1 MKNNHLK
8 RDLSQQLMTT
18 MRTRLRVPV
27 TVLMLVSSLTWPL
40 QSHGLVLIKTNSGAN
55 TLLAIPT
62 ILPTTNY
69 VQNATPT
76 VADTLLFN
84 NTINA
89 TTTFRISNVA
99 NSTLSLGGVAIT
111 NPGGAITLQNSDNQN
126 QTISL
131 GAAGIDMSRA
141 TQNLTISNAT
151 GGAATLSTSA
161 NQAWTIANS
170 RTLTISSPIVLN
182 NAVDVRFVG
191 GTTGGTAGIVALGST
206 TAGIAGSGNLNVSGM
221 LGGTGGTVTL
231 LGNNSTWTGALT
243 VAGGA
248 QVNLDQSAASQNKLS
263 DAAAL
268 TLNRGTL
275 NLQGT
280 GAGTEVVASL
290 SLGQGL
296 NQVLRSAGTGVLQAG
311 AMTRSAVGAGLNV
324 GNIATAAPSHL
335 TTTNLNSNG
344 ILGGWAVA
352 INGTTDT
359 NWVKNATNTAN
370 GSVITAAAA
379 DYTTQNAISSWTTPA
394 QNILV
399 TATTTGSGA
408 SRTINSLKIAGAA
421 AVTVDMGAFILT
433 LNDGLNSGG
442 IIRNQAQATT
452 IGGATIGVG
461 GLTAGASD
469 ATADTLYLWNSQ
481 NTMTVN
487 TVVQNNGAG
496 SLTLFSGGAGTV
508 VVNSNNTYSGGTVI
522 AAGTLTLGS
531 NTALADVATL
541 GTGAVTNYGILNIN
555 KSTAATGANATVANN
570 ISGTGNLTINQGTIT
585 LSGANTYTGDTT
597 VSAGTLLSG
606 SATALSSGSRFVLNA
621 ANVALNLNGN
631 SNSVAA
637 LRGDIATANVNLGSG
652 VLTLSGN
659 DDARSGVNN
668 QLLSQTPQLYQ
679 GVVSGAGGLVKNGAY
694 TQQLAGAGALS
705 YTGPTTVNNG
715 VLQLNKAAATSAL
728 NMNGGTF
735 IAETGT
741 TLNNVTTLTLN
752 GGSTFVANAS
762 APIANVTSLT
772 IAASGTFAAN
782 QANLVSDTAT
792 VNLSGTGAL
801 WQLANGGG
809 DTIGSLIS
817 STGSRISLGAGAAAT
832 VLTVNDSAVAT
843 RVLDGV
849 IGMSGASIGLGS
861 LIKNGAATWDLGG
874 GNAYNGSTTIN
885 GGTVRV
891 ASGASVEVLPD
902 RTAVILANTAGALL
916 DLNGRAEMIGSLA
929 GGGTSGGGVSLGS
942 GVLTTGRN
950 ASSSSFG
957 GVLSGGGS
965 VTKIGNGTMTLT
977 GGNTF
982 TGALTVAGGSV
993 VLNTTGG
1000 NTLADGVNVALTGG
1014 GLVVNTSDSINRL
1027 TATRNSVITLASG
1040 ATLNTNH
1047 TVVATDTRSAKSS
1060 TLTRA
1065 VAVPGGTQGLIVG
1078 MAVSG
1083 EDTFNQVL
1091 PAGTFIVQILNQNQV
1106 LLNATPLRSETSN
1119 LVFASVDK
1127 VAAFTGAG
1135 NWTKNGAGAVLL
1147 GGNSDLTG
1155 TVTINDGLLI
1165 AGGFSQGGRNYIQ
1178 DTIGNSA
1185 SVVLGALGAPT
1196 LNLASNIVN
1205 LLPYEKIGSL
1215 SGGSSAATVNITG
1228 ITSAGALAMGGN
1240 NQSTVY
1246 NGNIRGGLGSWLIK
1260 EGSGQFTWNNSDAQ
1274 TFDGAARVNQGEMLV
1289 AGSVG
1294 LSPSVNAALSNQAGA
1309 KLTLNTSDT
1318 DGEILNSISGG
1329 GHGAIGAFPNGLRG
1343 AILGNY
1349 IAAGA
1354 SEIHIGTSVLTI
1366 ANSTAGSV
1374 FSIGSN
1380 LTGTGALRKTGN
1392 NTLEILGVNSNSGNT
1407 EVKSVAAGTTST
1419 MRIGVYSASS
1429 GVGTPTAG
1437 GFGQLSASS
1446 ALGLISNDTGLNG
1459 NVLFD
1464 LNGST
1469 QTVKALYTGN
1479 INGTRIL
1486 NMGGGTINVNTPSNF
1501 LNGYF
1506 DGILLGRGTINVN
1519 ATHTLGW
1526 EIQGSSAAP
1535 PSTLNNNNSHTGSFN
1550 VNGGL
1555 VILAGVNGSI
1565 GDVVHTSVASGATL
1579 KVKFLDTIGSLKGAG
1594 NLVFDAL
1601 SPTLTV
1607 ISAPQGSLASSVWSG
1622 TSSGPGNLTL
1632 ARRARMIITS
1642 NQGYTGLTTLKD
1654 AANLTL
1660 DYSGA
1665 GVNNIIP
1672 GAFRMAGGSIRIQGG
1687 TSAITES
1694 VASSTLASGATII
1707 SGSSSAA
1714 RLGLGSMTRQ
1724 LGGMLE
1730 VRGANVT
1737 IGNPEEVGLNT
1748 LGGYATFGAA
1758 ADITTW
1764 AVPRG
1769 NSLTIVGLA
1778 DSDYEIDLPNISSTV
1793 NFDVRSNF
1801 PLSDDVGSL
1810 RFNTAPAS
1818 GERVVLLS
1826 GTGDPRRIDSGGLL
1840 VTKNMGAI
1848 DVRLTDDG
1856 DADGY
1861 SDGVGITGGSGE
1873 IVANELILHQH
1884 NTRGSLIIDASITDD
1899 PNAVSNPTLSFS
1911 KTGQGR
1917 VILTQQNTYQG
1928 LTNIFA
1934 GVLQLG
1940 DGNSVLGSLGTGGQ
1954 SITNNGYL
1962 VLNHGSGTPTAIGDL
1977 VGTGAVQV
1985 MGGATE
1991 TLGGANSSYA
2001 GATYVLSGKLRA
2013 TQPLSLGSTD
2023 GLTSV
2028 APLATLEIGGTGLTS
2043 SESIFLR
2050 GGILSGIDVGATL
2063 NGTLLLGSNSI
2074 INSTDAGTQTRFAG
2088 PVIVSPGSAL
2098 TLGGPGFV
2106 VFNNVNNQLGSV
2118 TSTANIHIGGN
2129 PLLASA
2135 AGSVGRAPISTSG
2148 KVTVNVNDAQFVL
2161 GSNISGTGGLTLNR
2175 NTTYLTGSNTY
2186 TGPTLVGGNGGFVAG
2201 IIGGITLDANA
2212 ELRVANDT
2220 YTGKLGT
2227 GAVTIQS
2234 STGGQ
2239 SIMRFHSL
2247 GNETV
2252 NNTININP
2260 WNTAPGTVRNA
2271 LLIRHGL
2278 GSLNLAGTIVA
2289 GDHNSAGRDP
2299 KTQRAFLQTE
2309 TGGKLT
2315 ISGNIVTGT
2324 ENRLN
2329 FQPVSN
2335 SIFEFAGSA
2344 SNTIWGRMLGNNSDN
2359 STANYIFNNTGT
2371 TTLKEAQNFAN
2382 TGGTNRFNNVYIQ
2395 RGTLVVSNKFDPST
2409 TTQAPDGVNDD
2420 IDMYLLRGAAIRF
2433 DYNETAGFFATQ
2445 KGSDIQ
2451 VPSGV
2456 TLIIDDNANQVY
2468 NGGFSGDGTVH
2479 FNAIGGAAWHGL
2491 FGPSSLS
2498 ASPIIGSTS
2507 QVTTVRV
2514 SDLAVASGL
2523 DAATTINLGI
2533 SGILGAAPQET
2544 RLEFVNRSL
2553 SLNSP
2558 TPHVT
2563 NKDINL
2569 SNSSAFESKQTS
2581 ALASGGGSEIT
2592 LDDVGGL
2599 VDNMAVSG
2607 PGIAKGTRIAAIN
2620 TGSNTVTLT
2629 LPIVGGTPALS
2640 KVTFEEVTFAGTI
2653 RIGANAVGP
2662 LVIGSDSSS
2671 AAANNGKIS
2680 ITNQG
2685 NKTLIL
2691 HGQSTGANTINGM
2704 LDQKDAVLS
2713 LSVNPNVGNNDQYGA
2728 GRWVLT
2734 NTNNNFSGNVSVGV
2748 GTLELS
2754 GNLGAGTEIT
2764 GILGNLAANRVF
2776 DLGTANFDGRRYDI
2790 FGNGDNLG
2798 GAGGATSSGSLV
2810 FKDPIAGTLTLGSN
2824 ITFTQSFNNGTNPG
2838 NGEIINAGTK
2848 VLVINGALVA
2858 SAFNA
2863 ISGALD
2869 SSIAIAGARNWVL
2882 DGDNLGNNTING
2894 SISNGNGATVGVSKE
2909 GAGKWILNN
2918 TSNSMTGTVTV
2929 SRGFLDMAGG
2939 SSIGDDATVNVSNAG
2954 SDGSSVGGATLRI
2967 RTSETIGG
2975 LAGSIGSFATL
2986 DAGLLTV
2993 RNAAQ
2998 TFSGVITGGAGIT
3011 RTNND
3016 ANARVSTFTNKN
3028 TYTGPTTIT
3037 TNGVNFVGNRFD
3049 VYHLANGASSLG
3061 NAADDASN
3069 LVINTNTGAG
3079 GLRYLGFT
3087 DQATSRLFTMG
3098 SGTNAANIWADGTVI
3113 GTMAPKVEFTNPG
3126 AIAFS
3131 GAADSTQTLVLR
3143 GQAISDNLFAPQLTN
3158 NGTGASSLS
3167 KIENSLWIVSNP
3179 ANSYT
3184 GGTSI
3189 TAGTLAITSGTALG
3203 TGLVTIN
3210 GGGGVGLELRGSL
3223 TVANNI
3229 TNVTAAGS
3237 LVARSGSSILSGLV
3251 TMTGN
3256 MAFGVDLGASV
3267 TINNA
3272 TSAITGAGQLQK
3284 FGPGTLTLSGTNGT
3298 GWTGSTLVRG
3308 GTLVLDYS
3316 TNASGKLPD
3325 AQALTLGGAGGITLA
3340 GVDDNVGGQ
3349 TNVFGTT
3356 GGTLTL
3362 VGGTAAEQ
3370 ILSTTL
3376 AQGANAVTRTSGT
3389 ATINL
3394 KAITRAVGSGAT
3406 IDFSAAGIATTNNF
3420 NGTVGGILS
3429 TTGGVAGTA
3438 TGAYATVAKT
3448 NWAISAAAGTDIPIT
3463 ALATYGANTY
3473 TTGTNTDVTTAAATT
3488 AAATTNTLRFNT
3500 AQAATLTLT
3509 GNLQLQS
3516 AGILVTP
3523 NVGAFGTIIT
3533 GAAIQNAAVTAS
3545 LDALIIH
3552 QHNTAGAL
3560 QINSVIQNNTG
3571 AQQITKSGAGKVFL
3585 NALNTQTGPLNL
3597 NKGEVQVGGT
3607 IADPNTATNASLGGV
3622 AVTPAAIAVNMSQG
3636 TTLKFLSSRT
3646 TAQTLGAV
3654 VGGGEIILASGNLQ
3668 PVLLSSDSGSFFG
3681 EIVVTG
3687 GTLQIS
3693 GNNNALGSNRGITTI
3708 NSGGTLQFN
3717 DSRSTAELITMNQ
3730 GAVIS
3735 SLAAATG
3742 AVISGKMT
3750 LNNSDAAGA
3759 TFNLAAGSNL
3769 NVTGIVYGN
3778 SGFTKT
3784 GNGILQ
3790 LSASQF
3796 TNVLDGFTVA
3806 NTGASLVGQVSVNAG
3821 ELRVGNARALGA
3833 TGVGNETIVVSGATV
3848 DLRGAALNYGD
3859 DSSALREIFR
3869 ISGAGVNNTGA
3880 LRNTSGT
3887 GQISHLVMTGNATL
3901 SGGGI
3906 LNGSRLD
3913 LSAFD
3918 SNPSNGSV
3926 LDGNFTRNNATLA
3939 GGGNELTIVGSQAVV
3954 LHQPTFTSALS
3965 KIMVKEGILRLEM
3978 DVPVNASSL
3987 WTGITS
3993 ANVTGGIEIAYSG
4006 PTLADQTNTATG
4018 VGPNVGARLNLF
4030 RNWDTHHTV
4039 NIAMNGIT
4047 AKGSPTADAA
4057 GGGYNYIDTG
4067 TDTIPN
4073 PRTYLDGTLTLSG
4086 DSSRN
4091 VIHND
4096 ASAFN
4101 STVTAQGNLTGDIAT
4116 KLIVGGQITGAGGF
4130 TKTGFRELRLT
4141 NNNNFTGG
4149 VNVLRFGTAAVG
4161 WQSNQVTVNGVVY
4174 NTFGDAEGWAE
4185 YGLTLAGS
4193 NSRLSG
4199 TSDVTLQRRGM
4210 LTLDNTSRLDLTSAT
4225 AGGNNDDRINDGA
4238 NINFEH
4244 GWLRIQGGGAANNEN
4259 LATANNAVLA
4269 IKSGT
4274 NILDLWPAD
4283 GQLQAMTLTIGKISR
4298 NAGAVLRINN
4308 LDATSTFGSAVPTG
4322 ATDSVRVALNSAVG
4336 LDQSGS
4342 GTGVTNRAITIGIL
4356 GGIIPHGYLED
4367 MRELGYNNA
4376 NVSDL
4381 YNQGRNQQFLSGNHF
4396 MTLDGGFLRPLDDS
4410 EYFTPANGVMDP
4422 TSGAAGQ
4429 NVNLNDT
4436 SSIVRQD
4443 MSINSLRFGPT
4454 ADNNGSGGSINN
4466 GTTLTSYNAPYTP
4479 TLIVDG
4485 TLGIASG
4492 MISSAFFTVGNST
4505 TSNNANPFA
4514 DTFIQGGILDFGA
4527 REAIINNQNGFVRLT
4542 DGSVQQGNLQIRSN
4556 IAGSGGLL
4564 KTGFSQVVL
4573 DGMNTYSGLTT
4584 VSDGN
4589 LLIRNGRMSGGA
4601 GGPGNGYKVEGNGN
4615 LLTSSGIILGSA
4627 AFPEDIFVGVLQGDQ
4642 TVLQAQNDLTSY
4654 FGDITVDNVDVAG
4667 QTIFTPRVNASGA
4680 NSTLI
4685 INGDIYG
4692 ANTAISNDVSA
4703 IDSRIITTLG
4713 SSNGQIIL
4721 RGRLGDKGVG
4731 GVATPV
4737 SGSVATLQSGASIT
4751 QGAGSAVVTNENEVL
4766 RFQITGNS
4774 DLNFTMEQQTAAAGR
4789 LLLDAGV
4796 LTISYNP
4803 ADLANEGTGFWTT
4816 TALSRIAN
4824 RDSNAVFNST
4834 NAGNNGN
4841 ASMHGF
4847 TIGSGGGNT
4856 ALFLGQ
4862 SGSTGVAGQFFNM
4875 ASWRVSGGNTTHVG
4889 GINETGTVT
4898 FGDGTGSLSLD
4909 KAVRLYSMGGGTVNL
4924 NMRLNGAQTIQ
4935 KVGRG
4940 TLVIQNTS
4948 LNAASDA
4955 GFFDLGGGTTIVDHS
4970 GQNVARFGNAG
4981 SFNFRGGSLV
4991 VKNSSAAASTAN
5003 YSTDTTAVGRVV
5015 SFAAGGSEI
5024 VSESV
5029 GQNLMTLNLG
5039 NSNANNNA
5047 SNLNR
5052 SVGAT
5057 ANLVETINST
5067 AYAIITLSSNA
5078 FTTALSRGRAISWGT
5093 YGNAKREA
5101 LDFAMVEGPS
5111 RTFNSANFTGTTVLG
5126 SNVITVPSTVGVLPG
5141 SIVTSPIVVTTISVT
5156 AGGAGYTTAPAITF
5170 TGGAGTGA
5178 TATATISGGAVT
5190 SITVTHGGSGFTG
5203 APTVVFTGGGFTT
5216 VATANASIGP
5226 IFAASSRVI
5235 AVGSNTVTMS
5245 ANAAGN
5251 SGSLQT
5257 FTTAAISASNDVA
5270 AYSRAAEEY
5279 QNNVAAWTTG
5289 MDVSE
5294 NGGAGFTGTLGSNL
5308 DINTIR
5314 FDTLADSLVNL
5325 GGRTLSLVGDGA
5337 GAVLVSSNVGAA
5349 NKTISNGTLATSGVT
5364 FTGDASLLK
5373 TYTGNVTNTSTSITS
5388 VSNFARLEV
5397 GMPISGAG
5405 IQSGTTI
5412 TALSPGTS
5420 TLTLSLAATATA
5432 GGVTLT
5438 TDDDDDLI
5446 RNTSSTAGLTVG
5458 MMVTGLGVPAGTYI
5472 EAINGNILNL
5482 SANVAGTAGMVL
5494 NGSGLAFLADAN
5506 FFKTYT
5512 GNVTATSTSIT
5523 SVSNTSGLVVGMPI
5537 TGAGIPAGAVISAV
5551 NPGANTITLSVAA
5564 TTTGTGVALTT
5575 DDADNLIRNVP
5586 VSSGIVAG
5594 MTVSDLPVVSAIQ
5607 VTAGGSGYTTAP
5619 TVVISGGTGAAA
5631 VATVSGGAVTAITV
5645 GNRGSAY
5652 SGRPTVSFTG
5662 GGGSGATATV
5672 TAYSATV
5679 TAVTVDPLI
5688 PTVSPTQTLTLASNV
5703 INGSAV
5709 SMVANSN
5716 EIIIHQYGQG
5726 NLNVDVPVT
5735 GVGAVTIAGPSTT
5748 NASEFNTTGTV
5759 RFNAT
5764 NTYTGRT
5771 FINGSVLEINSA
5783 SALGADPA
5791 AATNTQLT
5799 INGGTLRWTGGVSSL
5814 GNRGITLQ
5822 GSGGVIEVTNP
5833 DGNLHVG
5840 TGVNGT
5846 QAQIVSED
5854 AFRGDLIKTGAG
5866 TLTLNGSGTGS
5877 NSGFQGLLDIR
5888 QGSLAVMADV
5898 GDANA
5903 GTLSILGTNRSWAD
5917 GTIFRQGTNFQA
5929 FLGAANNAGADWNIE
5944 EFMTF
5949 EGGNTFTYSGL
5960 IDINANNATANT
5972 LDTQINL
5979 GNRRPLNLNGVTN
5992 IAGNT
5997 TFDVGFA
6004 SNIRFALN
6012 AGYVTGAGD
6021 IIKDG
6026 QGQMEFRGNIPD
6038 WKGNLAIKQ
6047 GTVYAISA
6055 ADMLGSG
6062 YASGKTI
6069 TLGDAERQGTAQL
6082 LIQNPDSIQNWA
6094 FEVKHDISVVYNPT
6108 QTKRLGIDNV
6118 ANGNKISYDG
6128 NITLNDNL
6136 ILLLQDGG
6144 ISSGGEQAILNFNG
6158 RFKDGLTT
6166 SGNLVIQATE
6176 GGGANDNVN
6185 GRMTGYSVFNGDN
6198 SAWTGD
6204 VHLSVNTSY
6213 DQDKTTVL
6221 RLGNNRA
6228 LTAAND
6234 LVMNFNSILQ
6244 AGGQTVSIGSLTTQ
6258 GGNGSFNGDAGTMS
6272 ASTNGSTEIIENAS
6286 TTAGILTIA
6295 QTTPATFEAAWDAKF
6310 RDGVSN
6316 SQFFNVGT
6324 NTHLASASLSVV
6336 KSGSGWSVMTLDN
6349 DYTGTTTVSQG
6360 VLQIGRDGVGDSGAN
6375 NALGI
6380 TVNSGATVAGTGW
6393 AQGALTAEFGATVS
6407 PGDAGGNA
6415 LGTLNVN
6422 GTALFA
6428 AGSTALLQVR
6438 MPTYNNPGAV
6448 DTGDAT
6454 YSAWRN
6460 AIGTDAFS
6468 SALKDLVTTS
6478 QHDMINASNAS
6489 VLGGQGTINIALG
6502 AQVTLVNDGY
6512 TPKAGDIFH
6521 LFKGTLLSAINT
6533 GPGIRT
6539 GLEVSTLLNPLD
6551 LNLFE
6556 LGGNLRWDTT
6566 LLNTLG
6572 VLLVVTSESVG
6583 SLPQPP
6589 TITTG
6594 PTRSPSSGVLPPGA
6608 TITLS
6613 CKVDSTSAVP
6623 ITVQWLL
6630 NDVPVSPS
6638 LITANSVL
6646 PINATPA
6653 GSGVT
6658 FSISLVAST
6667 DTKGTYKFIAS
6678 TAGGQVVSAGVLV
6691 DVNDAPII
6699 LAEGQPT
6706 LRTVNPSLPGT
6717 PISTT
6722 FNAVVTGPGPYT
6734 AVWFKRINNVDT
6746 AVQTSPAIAVP
6757 LQANKFASSFTI
6769 LEVAEADQADYVCRF
6784 TSTISPSL
6792 VATSNP
6798 ATLTVRDAVSN
6809 VVATRTRNPGPTY
6822 QGETILFSVTA
6833 TGEATL
6839 SYKWFKNGAEQVG
6852 KTTSTL
6858 SVTIPATQTT
6868 TDVYYARVT
6877 NPLNSVD
6884 SNLVSLQ
6891 ALDPRPVLSSGPLA
6905 SRTVLS
6911 GENLSM
6917 SVSATGRPDI
6927 RYQWKK
6933 NAVNIAGANS
6943 GDFIANAIT
6952 VAQGGTYTA
6961 EISNP
6966 TTTKLTAGPAE
6977 IVVVD
6982 SSTKIVPVKL
6992 AAPFF
6997 TLTANVGRGT
7007 KTSVTYKWFKRNFVL
7022 DVNDELVAVDTAIST
7037 TDTRFTGEEYTGIAV
7052 NTLKVANAIADDDGL
7067 YVCKVKGTDNVE
7079 VIGCFQDV
7087 KVYDAKPVNQTLTTL
7102 KSGIVGGY
7110 YTEQIVVDPARNFAP
7125 VSYIVTGLPLGLTF
7139 DKNTGFISGRP
7150 TTAGTYNKVI
7160 TSAKNDIGES
7170 VKITSTIV
7178 INTLPTGIAG
7188 TYAGPVTRHPVLN
7201 GNLGGRFD
7209 MVVTNTGTVSGKVT
7223 FGSAPT
7229 TPRLFTGGVLEI
7241 DVTGAVQTNATIRI
7255 PAKTTVPTLPALTL
7269 VFKLNRT
7276 TGIGTAPPAI
7286 VLEDATISDGTNTTA
7301 FKGWRN
7307 NWAATAVANVSAKAD
7322 AYAGDYTF
7330 GMMLPGG
7337 SPLIGNSQVPQGS
7350 GFGIFKVATAGSFT
7364 LAGRTPDGEMLTGA
7378 YWIGPNGEFFIFQA
7392 LYTTTIKGSI
7402 LGELRIESN
7411 TPSTDNDIFGDVT
7424 HVRPPNSAAVTAS
7437 VSRAYRSGFGT
7448 AVIATGVT
7456 PTTVTQPVP
7465 LVAVGGRYIV
7475 PPTTGPSVFM
7485 GLTPTTDPVRN
7496 AELIFSEDGVLPA
7509 RTSVFPASYNKD
7521 IVANLNPNI
7530 PVTIGV
7536 KSVVKV
7542 PLAKS
7547 ASNLTSTT
7555 FLPVLT
7561 TGAFSGAFTLSD
7573 SFARLPLAPLVIP
7586 RAVAYLGAVVR
7597 ERTSAVGQPR
7607 VVENYGVG
7615 YFMIDQLPPNVTTPA
7630 TTTPRLSGS
7639 VIFVK
7644 AP

>member
-1 MKNNHLK
+1 MKNNHPK
-8 RDLSQQLMTT
+8 RDLSQQMMNT

-27 TVLMLVSSLTWPL
+27 TVVMLVSTLTFPL
-40 QSHGLVLIKTNSGAN
+40 QSQGVVLIKTNSGAD
-55 TLLAIPT
+55 TLLAVPT
-62 ILPTTNY
+62 LFPVTSYAQNQAPT
-69 VQNATPT
+69 A
-76 VADTLLFN
+76 ADTILFN

-89 TTTFRISNVA
+89 ATTFRVSNFA
-99 NSTLSLGGVAIT
+99 NGVLNVGGLTLT
-111 NPGGAITLQNSDNQN
+111 NPGAVITIQNSNNQN
-126 QTISL
+126 QFINL
-131 GAAGIDMSRA
+131 GASGIDMSRA

-151 GGAATLSTSA
+151 GGTVALNLLNSGAGTWSVAAGRVLTV
-161 NQAWTIANS
+161 NS
-170 RTLTISSPIVLN
+170 VISGAGTGLTISPGVNGL
-182 NAVDVRFVG
+182 G
-191 GTTGGTAGIVALGST
+191 GTVALGAVNTFTGATSVT
-206 TAGIAGSGNLNVSGM
+206 GSQLTLDYATAGNRI
-221 LGGTGGTVTL
+221 
-231 LGNNSTWTGALT
+231 
-243 VAGGA
+243 
-248 QVNLDQSAASQNKLS
+248 DSASS
-263 DAAAL
+263 L
-268 TLNRGTL
+268 TLNRSTLLVQGAATHTQTVAGL
-275 NLQGT
+275 NL
-280 GAGTEVVASL
+280 GAGFSQITRGGTTASINVGAINRT
-290 SLGQGL
+290 SP
-296 NQVLRSAGTGVLQAG
+296 TGVLN
-311 AMTRSAVGAGLNV
+311 VGAAGV
-324 GNIATAAPSHL
+324 GAAGFVTTSTANAATG
-335 TTTNLNSNG
+335 G
-344 ILGGWAVA
+344 ILGGWAVVNNTDWATGGGVIAALAGASYTAVAAGAWPGAATAATNANITGDITAVSGNASTLKFNHATATTAMAFALTGTLNVANGGILRNQNGTTA
-352 INGTTDT
+352 INGGTLT
-359 NWVKNATNTAN
+359 AGGTAN
-370 GSVITAAAA
+370 G
-379 DYTTQNAISSWTTPA
+379 
-394 QNILV
+394 
-399 TATTTGSGA
+399 
-408 SRTINSLKIAGAA
+408 
-421 AVTVDMGAFILT
+421 
-433 LNDGLNSGG
+433 
-442 IIRNQAQATT
+442 
-452 IGGATIGVG
+452 
-461 GLTAGASD
+461 
-469 ATADTLYLWNSQ
+469 TADSLYLWNNA
-481 NTMTVN
+481 NTMTIASVIA
-487 TVVQNNGAG
+487 NNGGDLVNLVKAG
-496 SLTLFSGGAGTV
+496 ASEV
-508 VVNSNNTYSGGTVI
+508 V
-522 AAGTLTLGS
+522 L
-531 NTALADVATL
+531 
-541 GTGAVTNYGILNIN
+541 
-555 KSTAATGANATVANN
+555 TGANTYGGSTSVADGRLTVGNGGIIGAINTSGN
-570 ISGTGNLTINQGTIT
+570 IELYGNSGADNTGSLRWNRSDAVTLTGNITGAAGNDALRYAFQKLGAGIMTLTP
-585 LSGANTYTGDTT
+585 SVANTYTG
-597 VSAGTLLSG
+597 GTLITAG
-606 SATALSSGSRFVLNA
+606 SIQAGNSQALSPNSRYEL
-621 ANVALNLNGN
+621 ANTAGVTLNLNGF
-631 SNSVAA
+631 SNTVRA
-637 LRGDIATANVNLGSG
+637 LSGGGVTGGNVSLGAG
-652 VLTLSGN
+652 ALTLNSLPIDIFSYGGVISG
-659 DDARSGVNN
+659 S
-668 QLLSQTPQLYQ
+668 
-679 GVVSGAGGLVKNGAY
+679 GGLVKNGEG
-694 TQQLAGAGALS
+694 TQVLNANQTF
-705 YTGPTTVNNG
+705 TGPLIVNNG
-715 VLQLNKAAATSAL
+715 ILRTASLATTAVTV
-728 NMNGGTF
+728 NGGTLF
-735 IAETGT
+735 AALPSASVIVNGTGAVVLNSGVSLPGNASVSLNGSGASLQVNNGSSY
-741 TLNNVTTLTLN
+741 TLGAFASASNSRLALEAGASNTTLTFN
-752 GGSTFVANAS
+752 
-762 APIANVTSLT
+762 
-772 IAASGTFAAN
+772 
-782 QANLVSDTAT
+782 DT
-792 VNLSGTGAL
+792 
-801 WQLANGGG
+801 
-809 DTIGSLIS
+809 GSLN
-817 STGSRISLGAGAAAT
+817 L
-832 VLTVNDSAVAT
+832 N
-843 RVLDGV
+843 GV
-849 IGMSGASIGLGS
+849 IGMSSPSGTGVGNVIKAGSASWALS
-861 LIKNGAATWDLGG
+861 G
-874 GNAYNGSTTIN
+874 GNAYTGSTSIN
-885 GGTVRV
+885 GGSVQI
-891 ASGASVEVLPD
+891 AGGAVVEVLPD
-902 RTAVILANTAGALL
+902 RSAVSLASGATLN
-916 DLNGRAEMIGSLA
+916 LNGKAETIGSLA
-929 GGGTSGGGVSLGS
+929 GLGGVSLGS

-1215 SGGSSAATVNITG
+1215 SGGSSTATVNITG

-1274 TFDGAARVNQGEMLV
+1274 TFDGAARVDQGEMLV

-1486 NMGGGTINVNTPSNF
+1486 NMGGGTINVNTPSNV

-1519 ATHTLGW
+1519 ATHALGW

-1565 GDVVHTSVASGATL
+1565 GDVVHTSVASGAEL

-1607 ISAPQGSLASSVWSG
+1607 TSAPQGSLASSVWSG
-1622 TSSGPGNLTL
+1622 TSFGPGNLTL

-1665 GVNNIIP
+1665 GVDNIIP

-1714 RLGLGSMTRQ
+1714 RLGLRSMTRQ
-1724 LGGMLE
+1724 LGGVLE

-1737 IGNPEEVGLNT
+1737 IGNPAEVGLNT

-1769 NSLTIVGLA
+1769 IGNTIVGLA

-1793 NFDVRSNF
+1793 NFDVRSSF
-1801 PLSDDVGSL
+1801 EWSKDVGSL
-1810 RFNTAPAS
+1810 RFNTAPGS
-1818 GERVVLLS
+1818 GERVVLIS
-1826 GTGDPRRIDSGGLL
+1826 SIGGEPRLIDSGGLL

-1884 NTRGSLIIDASITDD
+1884 NTRGSLIIDAAITDD

-1985 MGGATE
+1985 VGGATE

-2063 NGTLLLGSNSI
+2063 NGTLLLGSNST
-2074 INSTDAGTQTRFAG
+2074 INSTDAGTQTRLAG
-2088 PVIVSPGSAL
+2088 PVIVSPGSDL
-2098 TLGGPGFV
+2098 TLGGSGFV
-2106 VFNNVNNQLGSV
+2106 IFNNFNNQLGSV

-2395 RGTLVVSNKFDPST
+2395 RGTLVVSNESDPST
-2409 TTQAPDGVNDD
+2409 TTRAPDGVNDD

-2456 TLIIDDNANQVY
+2456 KLIIDDNANQVY

-2569 SNSSAFESKQTS
+2569 SNSSAFEHKQTS
-2581 ALASGGGSEIT
+2581 APASGGGSEIT

-2629 LPIVGGTPALS
+2629 LPIVGGTPELS

-2671 AAANNGKIS
+2671 AAANNGKIT

-2691 HGQSTGANTINGM
+2691 HGQNTGANTINGM

-2858 SAFNA
+2858 SAFNT

-2882 DGDNLGNNTING
+2882 DGDNLLNNTING

-2909 GAGKWILNN
+2909 GAGKWILSN

-2954 SDGSSVGGATLRI
+2954 SDGSSVGSATLRI

-3049 VYHLANGASSLG
+3049 VYHLADGASSLG
-3061 NAADDASN
+3061 NATNDASK

-3087 DQATSRLFTMG
+3087 NQATSRLFTIG
-3098 SGTNAANIWADGTVI
+3098 SGTSAANIWADGTVI
-3113 GTMAPKVEFTNPG
+3113 GTMAPKIEFTNPG

-3143 GQAISDNLFAPQLTN
+3143 GQAISNNLFAPQLTN

-3256 MAFGVDLGASV
+3256 MAFGMDQGASM

-3406 IDFSAAGIATTNNF
+3406 IDFRTAGIATTNNF

-3571 AQQITKSGAGKVFL
+3571 DQQITKSGAGKVFL

-3597 NKGEVQVGGT
+3597 NEGEVQVGGT

-4584 VSDGN
+4584 VSDGS
-4589 LLIRNGRMSGGA
+4589 LLVRNGRMSGGA
-4601 GGPGNGYKVEGNGN
+4601 GGPGNGYKIEGNGN

-4627 AFPEDIFVGVLQGDQ
+4627 AAPEDIFVGVLQGDQ

-4713 SSNGQIIL
+4713 SSNGHIIL

-4909 KAVRLYSMGGGTVNL
+4909 KAVRLYAMGGGTVNL

-5308 DINTIR
+5308 GINTIR

-5420 TLTLSLAATATA
+5420 TLTLSLAARATA

-5619 TVVISGGTGAAA
+5619 TVVISGGTGATA

-5726 NLNVDVPVT
+5726 NLNVDATIAGEQALV
-5735 GVGAVTIAGPSTT
+5735 IAGPSTT
-5748 NASEFNTTGTV
+5748 SPSEFNTTGAV
-5759 RFNAT
+5759 RLNAS
-5764 NTYTGRT
+5764 NSYTGRT
-5771 FINGSVLEINSA
+5771 FLNGSVLEINSA
-5783 SALGADPA
+5783 SALGTDPTA
-5791 AATNTQLT
+5791 VSNTQLT
-5799 INGGTLRWTGGVSSL
+5799 MNGGTLRWTGGVSSL

-6448 DTGDAT
+6448 DTGDTT

-6533 GPGIRT
+6533 GAGIRT

-6638 LITANSVL
+6638 LITSSTL
-6646 PINATPA
+6646 TPINAIPV

-6658 FSISLVAST
+6658 STISLIASS

-6691 DVNDAPII
+6691 DVNDTPLIPAGDFIVGGTG
-6699 LAEGQPT
+6699 GQPT
-6706 LRTVNPSLPGT
+6706 SRLVNPSLPVI

-6722 FNAVVTGPGPYT
+6722 FSSRVTGPGPYT
-6734 AVWFKRINNVDT
+6734 ARWYKVVASVETLVFTETGSAN
-6746 AVQTSPAIAVP
+6746 AQ
-6757 LQANKFASSFTI
+6757 NKFTSNFTI
-6769 LEVAEADQADYVCRF
+6769 VEVAEANQGDYICRF
-6784 TSTISPSL
+6784 TTPGGS
-6792 VATSNP
+6792 ATSNA

-6809 VVATRTRNPGPTY
+6809 VVATRTRNPDPTY
-6822 QGETILFSVTA
+6822 LGETIIFSVTA
-6833 TGEATL
+6833 QGEADL
-6839 SYKWFKNGAEQVG
+6839 RYQWFKNGAALVG

-6858 SVTIPATQTT
+6858 SVTNSAILAVPDTYF
-6868 TDVYYARVT
+6868 VKVT
-6877 NPLNSVD
+6877 NPVND
-6884 SNLVSLQ
+6884 SNLVSFTNAVPSNVVSL
-6891 ALDPRPVLSSGPLA
+6891 PVLDSKPVINSTVMPHRTMLA
-6905 SRTVLS
+6905 
-6911 GENLSM
+6911 GEFFYM
-6917 SVSATGRPDI
+6917 SVTASGRPDL
-6927 RYQWKK
+6927 RYQWKR
-6933 NAVNIAGANS
+6933 NAVNVVGATGS
-6943 GDFIANAIT
+6943 TFT
-6952 VAQGGTYTA
+6952 VNPVTLASGGTYTC

-6966 TTTKLTAGPAE
+6966 TTTKLLAGPAE

-6982 SSTKIVPVKL
+6982 SGTTVVPVKL
-6992 AAPFF
+6992 GAATT

-7007 KTSVTYKWFKRNFVL
+7007 KTSVFYKWYKRVITPVVDSDPL
-7022 DVNDELVAVDTAIST
+7022 ITDTAVST
-7037 TDTRFTGEEYTGIAV
+7037 TDSRFTGEESTGTV
-7052 NTLKVANAIADDDGL
+7052 TSTLKIANAVIGDDGL
-7067 YVCKVKGTDNVE
+7067 YICKVKGTDGVE
-7079 VIGCFQDV
+7079 VAGCLQDV
-7087 KVYDAKPVNQTLTTL
+7087 RVYDAVPINQTAIAL
-7102 KSGIVGGY
+7102 KDGIVGGY
-7110 YTEQIVVDPARNFAP
+7110 YTERIVVDPARNRSP
-7125 VSYIVTGLPLGLTF
+7125 VSFAVVGTLPPGLTL
-7139 DKNTGFISGRP
+7139 DKITGIISGRP
-7150 TTAGTYNKVI
+7150 TTAKTYTFSTTATNLVG
-7160 TSAKNDIGES
+7160 AS
-7170 VKITSTIV
+7170 VEKITSTI
-7178 INTLPTGIAG
+7178 IIKPLPLGLAG
-7188 TYAGPVTRHPVLN
+7188 TYAGPISRNAGLN

-7209 MVVTNTGTVSGKVT
+7209 MTVTATGSVSGKVT
-7223 FGSAPT
+7223 LGSSTART
-7229 TPRLFTGGVLEI
+7229 FTGAALEI
-7241 DVTGAVQTNATIRI
+7241 DDTGAVQTNATIRI
-7255 PAKTTVPTLPALTL
+7255 PATTTVPALPALTL
-7269 VFKLNRT
+7269 VFKLNSAV
-7276 TGIGTAPPAI
+7276 GVGTAPPAT
-7286 VLEDATISDGTNTTA
+7286 VLADATISDGTNTTT

-7350 GFGIFKVATAGSFT
+7350 GFGIFKVVTAGSFT
-7364 LAGRTPDGEMLTGA
+7364 LAGRTPDGETLTGA
-7378 YWIGPNGEFFIFQA
+7378 YWIGPNGEFFIFQT
-7392 LYTTTIKGSI
+7392 LYTTSLKGSI

-7424 HVRPPNSAAVTAS
+7424 HVRPPNSAAVTAT

-7448 AVIATGVT
+7448 AVTATGVT
-7456 PTTVTQPVP
+7456 PTTVTQPVS

-7475 PPTTGPSVFM
+7475 PPPTGPTVFM
-7485 GLTPTTDPVRN
+7485 GLTPRSTDPLSN

-7509 RTSVFPASYNKD
+7509 RNSVFPASYNKD

-7586 RAVAYLGAVVR
+7586 RTVAYLGAVVR
-7597 ERTSAVGQPR
+7597 ERTSAAGQPR
-7607 VVENYGVG
+7607 VVENYGIG

>member
-1 MKNNHLK
+1 M
-8 RDLSQQLMTT
+8 
-18 MRTRLRVPV
+18 
-27 TVLMLVSSLTWPL
+27 
-40 QSHGLVLIKTNSGAN
+40 
-55 TLLAIPT
+55 
-62 ILPTTNY
+62 
-69 VQNATPT
+69 
-76 VADTLLFN
+76 
-84 NTINA
+84 
-89 TTTFRISNVA
+89 
-99 NSTLSLGGVAIT
+99 
-111 NPGGAITLQNSDNQN
+111 
-126 QTISL
+126 
-131 GAAGIDMSRA
+131 
-141 TQNLTISNAT
+141 
-151 GGAATLSTSA
+151 
-161 NQAWTIANS
+161 
-170 RTLTISSPIVLN
+170 
-182 NAVDVRFVG
+182 
-191 GTTGGTAGIVALGST
+191 
-206 TAGIAGSGNLNVSGM
+206 
-221 LGGTGGTVTL
+221 
-231 LGNNSTWTGALT
+231 
-243 VAGGA
+243 
-248 QVNLDQSAASQNKLS
+248 
-263 DAAAL
+263 
-268 TLNRGTL
+268 
-275 NLQGT
+275 
-280 GAGTEVVASL
+280 
-290 SLGQGL
+290 
-296 NQVLRSAGTGVLQAG
+296 
-311 AMTRSAVGAGLNV
+311 
-324 GNIATAAPSHL
+324 
-335 TTTNLNSNG
+335 
-344 ILGGWAVA
+344 
-352 INGTTDT
+352 
-359 NWVKNATNTAN
+359 
-370 GSVITAAAA
+370 
-379 DYTTQNAISSWTTPA
+379 
-394 QNILV
+394 
-399 TATTTGSGA
+399 
-408 SRTINSLKIAGAA
+408 
-421 AVTVDMGAFILT
+421 
-433 LNDGLNSGG
+433 
-442 IIRNQAQATT
+442 
-452 IGGATIGVG
+452 
-461 GLTAGASD
+461 
-469 ATADTLYLWNSQ
+469 
-481 NTMTVN
+481 
-487 TVVQNNGAG
+487 
-496 SLTLFSGGAGTV
+496 
-508 VVNSNNTYSGGTVI
+508 
-522 AAGTLTLGS
+522 
-531 NTALADVATL
+531 
-541 GTGAVTNYGILNIN
+541 
-555 KSTAATGANATVANN
+555 
-570 ISGTGNLTINQGTIT
+570 
-585 LSGANTYTGDTT
+585 
-597 VSAGTLLSG
+597 
-606 SATALSSGSRFVLNA
+606 
-621 ANVALNLNGN
+621 
-631 SNSVAA
+631 
-637 LRGDIATANVNLGSG
+637 
-652 VLTLSGN
+652 
-659 DDARSGVNN
+659 
-668 QLLSQTPQLYQ
+668 
-679 GVVSGAGGLVKNGAY
+679 
-694 TQQLAGAGALS
+694 
-705 YTGPTTVNNG
+705 
-715 VLQLNKAAATSAL
+715 
-728 NMNGGTF
+728 
-735 IAETGT
+735 
-741 TLNNVTTLTLN
+741 
-752 GGSTFVANAS
+752 
-762 APIANVTSLT
+762 
-772 IAASGTFAAN
+772 
-782 QANLVSDTAT
+782 
-792 VNLSGTGAL
+792 
-801 WQLANGGG
+801 
-809 DTIGSLIS
+809 
-817 STGSRISLGAGAAAT
+817 
-832 VLTVNDSAVAT
+832 
-843 RVLDGV
+843 
-849 IGMSGASIGLGS
+849 
-861 LIKNGAATWDLGG
+861 
-874 GNAYNGSTTIN
+874 
-885 GGTVRV
+885 
-891 ASGASVEVLPD
+891 
-902 RTAVILANTAGALL
+902 
-916 DLNGRAEMIGSLA
+916 
-929 GGGTSGGGVSLGS
+929 
-942 GVLTTGRN
+942 
-950 ASSSSFG
+950 
-957 GVLSGGGS
+957 
-965 VTKIGNGTMTLT
+965 
-977 GGNTF
+977 
-982 TGALTVAGGSV
+982 
-993 VLNTTGG
+993 
-1000 NTLADGVNVALTGG
+1000 
-1014 GLVVNTSDSINRL
+1014 
-1027 TATRNSVITLASG
+1027 
-1040 ATLNTNH
+1040 
-1047 TVVATDTRSAKSS
+1047 
-1060 TLTRA
+1060 
-1065 VAVPGGTQGLIVG
+1065 
-1078 MAVSG
+1078 
-1083 EDTFNQVL
+1083 
-1091 PAGTFIVQILNQNQV
+1091 
-1106 LLNATPLRSETSN
+1106 
-1119 LVFASVDK
+1119 
-1127 VAAFTGAG
+1127 
-1135 NWTKNGAGAVLL
+1135 
-1147 GGNSDLTG
+1147 
-1155 TVTINDGLLI
+1155 TINDGLLI
-1165 AGGFSQGGRNYIQ
+1165 AGGFNQGGRNYIQ
-1178 DTIGNSA
+1178 DMIGNST
-1185 SVVLGALGAPT
+1185 SVVLGSSGTPT

-1215 SGGSSAATVNITG
+1215 AGGSATATVNLTG
-1228 ITSAGALAMGGN
+1228 VSSAGALALGGN
-1240 NQSTVY
+1240 NLSTVY
-1246 NGNIRGGLGSWLIK
+1246 NGNIRGGPGSLLIK
-1260 EGSGQFTWNNSDAQ
+1260 EGSGQFTWNNTDTL
-1274 TFDGAARVNQGEMLV
+1274 TFEGTARVERGEMLV

-1294 LSPSVNAALSNQAGA
+1294 LSSSVNAALSNQAGA
-1309 KLTLNTSDT
+1309 MLTLNTSDT

-1329 GHGAIGAFPNGLRG
+1329 GSGATGSFPNGLRG

-1349 IAAGA
+1349 VAGGP
-1354 SEIHIGTSVLTI
+1354 SEINISTSILTI

-1380 LTGTGALRKTGN
+1380 LTGAGGLRKTGN

-1407 EVKSVAAGTTST
+1407 EVKSVAANTTST

-1429 GVGTPTAG
+1429 GVGAPTVG

-1446 ALGLISNDTGLNG
+1446 SLGLISNDTGLNG

-1469 QTVKALYTGN
+1469 QTVKALYTSN
-1479 INGTRIL
+1479 INGTRII
-1486 NMGGGTINVNTPSNF
+1486 NMGGGTININTPSNV
-1501 LNGYF
+1501 LNGFF

-1519 ATHTLGW
+1519 ATNALGW

-1535 PSTLNNNNSHTGSFN
+1535 PSTLNNNNSHVGNFN

-1565 GDVVHTSVASGATL
+1565 GDVVHTSVASGAAL
-1579 KVKFLDTIGSLKGAG
+1579 KVKFSDTIGSLKGAG
-1594 NLVFDAL
+1594 SLQFDTL
-1601 SPTLTV
+1601 SPMLTV
-1607 ISAPQGSLASSVWSG
+1607 TSAPQGSLAGSVWSG
-1622 TSSGPGNLTL
+1622 NSSGTGDLTL
-1632 ARRARMIITS
+1632 AQRARMIITS
-1642 NQGYTGLTTLKD
+1642 NQGYNGLTTLQD

-1660 DYSGA
+1660 DYSGG

-1672 GAFRMAGGSIRIQGG
+1672 GALRMAGGSIRIQGG
-1687 TSAITES
+1687 ASAITDS
-1694 VASSTLASGATII
+1694 VTSSTLASGNTII

-1724 LGGMLE
+1724 AGGVLE

-1737 IGNPEEVGLNT
+1737 IGNPAEVGLNT
-1748 LGGYATFGAA
+1748 LGGYATFGTSI
-1758 ADITTW
+1758 DITTW

-1769 NSLTIVGLA
+1769 TLNTIVGLA
-1778 DSDYEIDLPNISSTV
+1778 DSAYEIDPLNISSAV

-1801 PLSDDVGSL
+1801 EWSEDVGSL
-1810 RFNTAPAS
+1810 RFNTAPLS

-1826 GTGDPRRIDSGGLL
+1826 STSGDPRRIDSGGLL
-1840 VTKNMGAI
+1840 VTKNIGAF
-1848 DVRLTDDG
+1848 DVRLTDNG
-1856 DADGY
+1856 
-1861 SDGVGITGGSGE
+1861 DGVGITGGSGE

-1940 DGNSVLGSLGTGGQ
+1940 EGGSLGSLGTGGQ
-1954 SITNNGYL
+1954 GITNNGYL
-1962 VLNHGSGTPTAIGDL
+1962 VLNHGIGSGQAAIGDL
-1977 VGTGAVQV
+1977 IGTGAVQV
-1985 MGGATE
+1985 IGGATE
-1991 TLGGANSSYA
+1991 ELGGANSNYS
-2001 GATYVLSGKLRA
+2001 GATYVLNGKLRA
-2013 TQPLSLGSTD
+2013 TQPRSLGSTE

-2050 GGILSGIDVGATL
+2050 GGTLSGISVGATL
-2063 NGTLLLGSNSI
+2063 NGLLTVGSNSI

-2088 PVIVSPGSAL
+2088 SVIVSPGSAL
-2098 TLGGPGFV
+2098 TLGGLGFV
-2106 VFNNVNNQLGSV
+2106 VFNNGNNQLGSV

-2129 PLLASA
+2129 PLLGSA
-2135 AGSVGRAPISTSG
+2135 VGSVGRAPISTSG
-2148 KVTVNVNDAQFVL
+2148 KVTVNVNDAHFVL

-2175 NTTYLTGSNTY
+2175 STTYLTGNNTY
-2186 TGPTLVGGNGGFVAG
+2186 TGPTLVGGNGGFVSG
-2201 IIGGITLDANA
+2201 IIGGATLDANA

-2234 STGGQ
+2234 STVGQ
-2239 SIMRFHSL
+2239 SILRFHSL

-2260 WNTAPGTVRNA
+2260 WNLASGTVRNA

-2278 GSLNLAGTIVA
+2278 GSLNLTGTIVA
-2289 GDHNSAGRDP
+2289 GDHNSAGREP
-2299 KTQRAFLQTE
+2299 KTQRALLQTE

-2315 ISGNIVTGT
+2315 ISGNIVTGSG
-2324 ENRLN
+2324 NRLN

-2395 RGTLVVSNKFDPST
+2395 RGTLVVSNESDPST

-2433 DYNETAGFFATQ
+2433 DYNETAGYFATQ

-2456 TLIIDDNANQVY
+2456 TLIIDDNANQVH
-2468 NGGFSGDGTVH
+2468 NGAFSGDGTVH
-2479 FNAIGGAAWHGL
+2479 FNAVGGAAWHGL
-2491 FGPSSLS
+2491 FGPSSLTT
-2498 ASPIIGSTS
+2498 SPIIGSTS

-2514 SDLAVASGL
+2514 SDLAGASGL
-2523 DAATTINLGI
+2523 GAGATIDLGI
-2533 SGILGAAPQET
+2533 SGILGAAPQEA
-2544 RLEFVNRSL
+2544 RLEFVNMNRINSP
-2553 SLNSP
+2553 NSP

-2563 NKDINL
+2563 NRDINL
-2569 SNSSAFESKQTS
+2569 SNSSALEVKQS
-2581 ALASGGGSEIT
+2581 SLVAVGGAFSIT

-2599 VDNMAVSG
+2599 VDNMAVKG
-2607 PGIAKGTRIAAIN
+2607 PGIAAGTRIASIN

-2629 LPIVGGTPALS
+2629 LPIQGGTPQQSTLS
-2640 KVTFEEVTFAGTI
+2640 FEEVTFAGTI

-2671 AAANNGKIS
+2671 AAANNGKIT
-2680 ITNQG
+2680 ITNHG

-2691 HGQSTGANTINGM
+2691 HGQNTGANTINGM
-2704 LDQKDAVLS
+2704 LNQKDAVLS

-2754 GNLGAGTEIT
+2754 GNLGVGTETT
-2764 GILGNLAANRVF
+2764 GILGNLVANRVF

-2790 FGNGDNLG
+2790 FGGGDNLG
-2798 GAGGATSSGSLV
+2798 AGGGATSTGTLV
-2810 FKDPIAGTLTLGSN
+2810 FKDQSAGTLTLGSN

-2838 NGEIINAGTK
+2838 NGEIINNGAK
-2848 VLVINGALVA
+2848 VVVINGALVA
-2858 SAFNA
+2858 RAFN
-2863 ISGALD
+2863 STTGALD
-2869 SSIAIAGARNWVL
+2869 SNIGIAGARSWVL
-2882 DGDNLGNNTING
+2882 DGENLGDNTING
-2894 SISNGNGATVGVSKE
+2894 TISNGNGATVGVIKE
-2909 GAGKWILNN
+2909 GAGKWILNSTN
-2918 TSNSMTGTVTV
+2918 NSMTGAVTV
-2929 SRGFLDMAGG
+2929 SRGFLEMAGG
-2939 SSIGDDATVNVSNAG
+2939 SSIGDDAVVNVSNAG
-2954 SDGSSVGGATLRI
+2954 SDGTSVGGSTFRLRS
-2967 RTSETIGG
+2967 SETIGG
-2975 LAGSIGSFATL
+2975 LTGTVGSSVIL
-2986 DAGLLTV
+2986 DAGALTV

-2998 TFSGVITGGAGIT
+2998 TFSGIISGGGGIT

-3016 ANARVSTFTNKN
+3016 TNARVTTLTNKN

-3061 NAADDASN
+3061 NASDDASN

-3087 DQATSRLFTMG
+3087 NQATSRLFTIG
-3098 SGTNAANIWADGTVI
+3098 SGTSAANIWADGTVI
-3113 GTMAPKVEFTNPG
+3113 GTTAPKIEFTNPG
-3126 AIAFS
+3126 AIAFA
-3131 GAADSTQTLVLR
+3131 GAANSTQTLVLR
-3143 GQAISDNLFAPQLTN
+3143 GQTINDNLFAPQLTN
-3158 NGTGASSLS
+3158 NGTGATSLS
-3167 KIENSLWIVSNP
+3167 KIEASLWIVSNP
-3179 ANSYT
+3179 ANSFT

-3210 GGGGVGLELRGSL
+3210 GGAGVGLELRGSL
-3223 TVANNI
+3223 AVANNI
-3229 TNVTAAGS
+3229 TNVTSAGS

-3256 MAFGVDLGASV
+3256 MAFGVDQGASV

-3284 FGPGTLTLSGTNGT
+3284 FGAGTLTLSGTNGT

-3316 TNASGKLPD
+3316 TNTGGKLPD

-3349 TNVFGTT
+3349 TNIFGTT

-3362 VGGTAAEQ
+3362 AGGTALTEQ

-3376 AQGANAVTRTSGT
+3376 AQGANAVRRSSGT
-3389 ATINL
+3389 SKINL
-3394 KAITRAVGSGAT
+3394 EAITRAVGSGAT
-3406 IDFSAAGIATTNNF
+3406 IDFSEAGIATTNNF

-3429 TTGGVAGTA
+3429 TTGGAAGTA

-3448 NWAISAAAGTDIPIT
+3448 NWAISAAAGTDIAIT

-3473 TTGTNTDVTTAAATT
+3473 STGTNTNVTTAAATT
-3488 AAATTNTLRFNT
+3488 AAATTNTLRFDT
-3500 AQAATLTLT
+3500 AQATTLTLN

-3533 GAAIQNAAVTAS
+3533 GAAIQNAATTAS

-3560 QINSVIQNNTG
+3560 QINSVIQNNSG

-3597 NKGEVQVGGT
+3597 NEGEVQVGGT
-3607 IADPNTATNASLGGV
+3607 IAAPNTATNASLGGV
-3622 AVTPAAIAVNMSQG
+3622 AGTPAAIAVNMSQG

-3646 TAQTLGAV
+3646 TAQTLGV
-3654 VGGGEIILASGNLQ
+3654 VQGGGEIILASGNLQ
-3668 PVLLSSDSGSFFG
+3668 PVLLSSDSANFFG

-3708 NSGGTLQFN
+3708 NNGGTLQFN
-3717 DSRSTAELITMNQ
+3717 DSRSTSELITLNQ

-3735 SLAAATG
+3735 TLAAATG
-3742 AVISGKMT
+3742 AVISGKMN

-3778 SGFTKT
+3778 NGLTKN
-3784 GNGILQ
+3784 GNGVLQ

-3796 TNVLDGFTVA
+3796 TNVLDGFTAA
-3806 NTGASLVGQVSVNAG
+3806 NTGASLMGQILVNAG

-3833 TGVGNETIVVSGATV
+3833 TGVGHETIVASGATV

-3859 DSSALREIFR
+3859 DSSASREIFR
-3869 ISGAGVNNTGA
+3869 VSGAGVNGTGA

-3887 GQISHLVMTGNATL
+3887 GQFSHLVMTGNTTL
-3901 SGGGI
+3901 SGGGYA
-3906 LNGSRLD
+3906 NGSRLD
-3913 LSAFD
+3913 LNAYD
-3918 SNPSNGSV
+3918 TNLNNGSV

-3939 GGGNELTIVGSQAVV
+3939 GGGAELTIVGSQAVV

-4006 PTLADQTNTATG
+4006 PTLGDQTNIASG

-4039 NIAMNGIT
+4039 NISMNGIT
-4047 AKGSPTADAA
+4047 AKGSAADAA

-4086 DSSRN
+4086 DSNRN

-4116 KLIVGGQITGAGGF
+4116 KLIVGGQITGSGGF
-4130 TKTGFRELRLT
+4130 TKTGARELRLT

-4149 VNVLRFGTAAVG
+4149 VNVLRFGTSAVG
-4161 WQSNQVTVNGVVY
+4161 WQSNQVTVNGVAY

-4185 YGLTLAGS
+4185 FGLTLAGT
-4193 NSRLSG
+4193 NARLSG

-4298 NAGAVLRINN
+4298 SAGAVLRINN
-4308 LDATSTFGSAVPTG
+4308 LDATSTFGSTVPTG
-4322 ATDSVRVALNSAVG
+4322 ATDSVRVALTSSVG
-4336 LDQSGS
+4336 LEQSGS

-4381 YNQGRNQQFLSGNHF
+4381 FNQGRNQQFLSGNHF

-4410 EYFTPANGVMDP
+4410 EYYTPANGVMDP

-4454 ADNNGSGGSINN
+4454 ADNDGSGGSINN
-4466 GTTLTSYNAPYTP
+4466 GTTLTSYDGVYSP

-4514 DTFIQGGILDFGA
+4514 DTIIQGGVLDFGT

-4542 DGSVQQGNLQIRSN
+4542 DGTVQQGNLFIRSN
-4556 IAGSGGLL
+4556 IAGTAGLL

-4584 VSDGN
+4584 VSDGS
-4589 LLIRNGRMSGGA
+4589 LLLRNGRMSGGA
-4601 GGPGNGYKVEGNGN
+4601 GGTGNGFKIEGNGN

-4627 AFPEDIFVGVLQGDQ
+4627 ASPEDIFVGVIQGDQ

-4654 FGDITVDNVDVAG
+4654 FGDITVDNIDVAG
-4667 QTIFTPRVNASGA
+4667 QAIFTPRVNASGA

-4692 ANTAISNDVSA
+4692 GNTAISNDVSA
-4703 IDSRIITTLG
+4703 IDSRIITTNG
-4713 SSNGQIIL
+4713 SSNGHIIL

-4731 GVATPV
+4731 GVPTPV
-4737 SGSVATLQSGASIT
+4737 SGVVASLQSGTSIT

-4766 RFQITGNS
+4766 RFQITGNN
-4774 DLNFTMEQQTAAAGR
+4774 DLNFTMEKQTAAAGR

-4803 ADLANEGTGFWTT
+4803 ADPANEGTGFWTT

-4824 RDSNAVFNST
+4824 RDSNGVFNST

-4841 ASMHGF
+4841 AAMHGF

-4862 SGSTGVAGQFFNM
+4862 SGSAGVAGQFFNM

-4909 KAVRLYSMGGGTVNL
+4909 KAVRLYAMGGGTVNL

-4940 TLVIQNTS
+4940 TLVIQNTG
-4948 LNAASDA
+4948 LNSASDS

-4991 VKNSSAAASTAN
+4991 VKNSTTAASSFG
-5003 YSTDTTAVGRVV
+5003 YSTDTAAVGRVI
-5015 SFAAGGSEI
+5015 SFTAGGSEI

-5039 NSNANNNA
+5039 NNNANNNA

-5111 RTFNSANFTGTTVLG
+5111 RTFNSANFTGRTVLG

-5141 SIVTSPIVVTTISVT
+5141 SIVTSPSVVTTIAVT

-5190 SITVTHGGSGFTG
+5190 AITVTHGGSGYTS

-5216 VATANASIGP
+5216 AATATASFGV

-5235 AVGSNTVTMS
+5235 AVGSTTVTMS
-5245 ANAAGN
+5245 SNAAGN
-5251 SGSLQT
+5251 NGNLQT
-5257 FTTAAISASNDVA
+5257 FTMAAISASNDVV

-5289 MDVSE
+5289 MDISE

-5349 NKTISNGTLATSGVT
+5349 NKTISNGMLATSGVT
-5364 FTGDASLLK
+5364 FTGDASLFK
-5373 TYTGNVTNTSTSITS
+5373 TYTGNVTDTSTSITN

-5412 TALSPGTS
+5412 TDLSPGTS
-5420 TLTLSLAATATA
+5420 TLTLSLAATATSNS
-5432 GGVTLT
+5432 VILT
-5438 TDDDDDLI
+5438 TDDADDLI
-5446 RNTSSTAGLTVG
+5446 RNTSSTTGLAVG
-5458 MMVTGLGVPAGTYI
+5458 MTVTGLGVPAGTFI
-5472 EAINGNILNL
+5472 KTISGNILNL
-5482 SANVAGTAGMVL
+5482 SANVAGTAGMAL
-5494 NGSGLAFLADAN
+5494 NASGLAFVADPN
-5506 FFKTYT
+5506 FLKTYT
-5512 GNVTATSTSIT
+5512 GNVTATSTLIT
-5523 SVSNTSGLVVGMPI
+5523 NVSNTAGLVIGMPI
-5537 TGAGIPAGAVISAV
+5537 TGAGIATGAVISAI
-5551 NPGANTITLSVAA
+5551 NPGASTITLSVAA

-5575 DDADNLIRNVP
+5575 NDADNLIRNVP
-5586 VSSGIVAG
+5586 VSSDIVAG

-5619 TVVISGGTGAAA
+5619 TVVISGGTGATA

-5645 GNRGSAY
+5645 TNRGAAY

-5703 INGSAV
+5703 ISGSAV
-5709 SMVANSN
+5709 SLVGNSN

-5726 NLNVDVPVT
+5726 NLNVDATIAGEQALV
-5735 GVGAVTIAGPSTT
+5735 IAGPSTT
-5748 NASEFNTTGTV
+5748 NPSEFNTTGAV
-5759 RFNAT
+5759 RLNAS
-5764 NTYTGRT
+5764 NSYTGRT
-5771 FINGSVLEINSA
+5771 FLNGSVLEINSA
-5783 SALGADPA
+5783 SALGADPTA
-5791 AATNTQLT
+5791 VSNTQLT
-5799 INGGTLRWTGGVSSL
+5799 MNGGTLRWTGGVSSL

-5840 TGVNGT
+5840 TGVSGT

-5866 TLTLNGSGTGS
+5866 TLTLNGSATGS
-5877 NSGFQGLLDIR
+5877 NSGFQGLLDVR
-5888 QGSLAVMADV
+5888 QGTLAVMADV

-5929 FLGAANNAGADWNIE
+5929 FLGAANNAGVDWNIE

-5972 LDTQINL
+5972 LDTQLNL

-5997 TFDVGFA
+5997 TFDIGFA
-6004 SNIRFALN
+6004 SILRFALN

-6082 LIQNPDSIQNWA
+6082 LIQNPDSVQNWA
-6094 FEVKHDISVVYNPT
+6094 FEVKHDINVVYNPT
-6108 QTKRLGIDNV
+6108 QTKRLGFDNV

-6136 ILLLQDGG
+6136 IVLLQDGV
-6144 ISSGGEQAILNFNG
+6144 ISSGGEQAVLNFNG
-6158 RFKDGLTT
+6158 KFKDGLTT
-6166 SGNLVIQATE
+6166 SGNLVLQAFDSNN
-6176 GGGANDNVN
+6176 GNANDKVN
-6185 GRMTGYSVFNGDN
+6185 GRLTSYALFNNDN

-6204 VHLSVNTSY
+6204 VSISANTVY
-6213 DQDKTTVL
+6213 DQDQTSVL
-6221 RLGNNRA
+6221 RLGHNLA

-6234 LVMNFNSILQ
+6234 VMMNFNSVLQ
-6244 AGGQTVSIGSLTTQ
+6244 VGGQMASIGSLTTQ

-6295 QTTPATFEAAWDAKF
+6295 QTTPASFEAAWDAKF

-6324 NTHLASASLSVV
+6324 NTHLPSASLSVV
-6336 KSGSGWSVMTLDN
+6336 KSGTGWSVMTLDN
-6349 DYTGTTTVSQG
+6349 DYTGTTTVAAG
-6360 VLQIGRDGVGDSGAN
+6360 ILQIGRDGVGDSGAN
-6375 NALGI
+6375 NALGT

-6393 AQGALTAEFGATVS
+6393 VQGGLNVQAGATVS

-6422 GTALFA
+6422 GSALFA
-6428 AGSTALLQVR
+6428 AGSTALLQLR

-6454 YSAWRN
+6454 YSAWRS

-6468 SALKDLVTTS
+6468 SALKDLVTTA

-6533 GPGIRT
+6533 GGGIRT
-6539 GLEVSTLLNPLD
+6539 GLETGTD

-6572 VLLVVTSESVG
+6572 VLLVVSSESVG

-6594 PTRSPSSGVLPPGA
+6594 PTRSPATGILQPGV
-6608 TITLS
+6608 TFSLS
-6613 CKVDSTSAVP
+6613 CKVDSTSLPAVP

-6630 NDVPVSPS
+6630 NDVPVPPS
-6638 LITANSVL
+6638 LITSNTLTPVDG
-6646 PINATPA
+6646 IPA

-6658 FSISLVAST
+6658 STISLLASS

-6678 TAGGQVVSAGVLV
+6678 TAGGQVVSTGVLV
-6691 DVNDAPII
+6691 DVNDTPII
-6699 LAEGQPT
+6699 LAVDQPT
-6706 LRTVNPSLPGT
+6706 SRFVNPSLPGT

-6722 FNAVVTGPGPYT
+6722 FSSVVTGPGPYT
-6734 AVWFKRINNVDT
+6734 AVWFKRINSVDT
-6746 AVQTSPAIAVP
+6746 AVQTSAATAVFG
-6757 LQANKFASSFTI
+6757 QSNKFTSSFTI

-6784 TSTISPSL
+6784 TSTISPTL

-6798 ATLTVRDAVSN
+6798 ATLTVRDAVTN

-6833 TGEATL
+6833 QGEAPLT
-6839 SYKWFKNGAEQVG
+6839 YKWFKNGVEQVG

-6858 SVTIPATQTT
+6858 SVSNTTIQTVADT
-6868 TDVYYARVT
+6868 YFARVT
-6877 NPLNSVD
+6877 NALNSVD
-6884 SNLVSLQ
+6884 SNTVSLQ
-6891 ALDPRPVLSSGPLA
+6891 ALDPKPKLESGPLA
-6905 SRTVLS
+6905 SRTLLS
-6911 GENLSM
+6911 GENLSL
-6917 SVSATGRPDI
+6917 SVNASGRPDI
-6927 RYQWKK
+6927 RYQWKR
-6933 NAVNIAGANS
+6933 NAVNIAGATS
-6943 GDFIANAIT
+6943 GVYNANGIT

-6961 EISNP
+6961 EVSNP
-6966 TTTKLTAGPAE
+6966 SPTKLTVGPAE

-6982 SSTKIVPVKL
+6982 SATKIVPVKL

-7007 KTSVTYKWFKRNFVL
+7007 KTSVTYKWYKRNFVEEI
-7022 DVNDELVAVDTAIST
+7022 VPPEEEGGEPTVILVPEDTAIST
-7037 TDTRFTGEEYTGIAV
+7037 ADTRFTGEEYTGIAI
-7052 NTLKVANAIADDDGL
+7052 NTLKITNAVAGDDGL

-7087 KVYDAKPVNQTLTTL
+7087 KVYDAKPINLTATLL
-7102 KSGIVGGY
+7102 KRGVVGGY
-7110 YTEQIVVDPARNFAP
+7110 YSEQIVVNPARHLSP
-7125 VSYIVTGLPLGLTF
+7125 VTYAAVGLPAGLLLNK
-7139 DKNTGFISGRP
+7139 DTGFISGRP
-7150 TTAGTYNKVI
+7150 TTAKTYAITTTAINLFGT
-7160 TSAKNDIGES
+7160 S
-7170 VKITSTIV
+7170 VEKITSSITIDP
-7178 INTLPTGIAG
+7178 IPTGIAG
-7188 TYAGPVTRHPVLN
+7188 TYAGPITRHPVLN

-7229 TPRLFTGGVLEI
+7229 APRSFIGGVLEI

-7255 PAKTTVPTLPALTL
+7255 PATTTVPALPALTL

-7276 TGIGTAPPAI
+7276 AGVGTAPPAT
-7286 VLEDATISDGTNTTA
+7286 VLADAMISDGTNTTA

-7350 GFGIFKVATAGSFT
+7350 GFGIFKVATAGTFT
-7364 LAGRTPDGEMLTGA
+7364 LAGRTSDGELLTGA
-7378 YWIGPNGEFFIFQA
+7378 YWIGPNGEFFIFQT
-7392 LYTTTIKGSI
+7392 LYTTTLKGSI

-7424 HVRPPNSAAVTAS
+7424 HVRPPNSAAVTATL
-7437 VSRAYRSGFGT
+7437 SRAYRSGFGT
-7448 AVIATGVT
+7448 AVTATGVT

-7465 LVAVGGRYIV
+7465 LLAVGGRYIV

-7485 GLTPTTDPVRN
+7485 GLTPTADPVRN
-7496 AELIFSEDGVLPA
+7496 AELIFSEDGVLPV

-7530 PVTIGV
+7530 PVTIGA
-7536 KSVVKV
+7536 KSAVKV

-7586 RAVAYLGAVVR
+7586 RTVAYLGVVVR

-7639 VIFVK
+7639 VSLEK